1 MPSKL
6 LDALLLAMPL
16 SLTLESWRQHLKTQ
30 LPYPVQGANTLFIG
44 EPPLAI
50 VDFQPNKAEVLL
62 PAIEWRHH
70 DIQTAKPRLQGVVEE
85 RNGSL
90 EQLMALVDDTI
101 AFRLKSFRECAS
113 CGKRFPPEML
123 GSLGGEPI
131 CRDCIKGRRVLF

>member
-50 VDFQPNKAEVLL
+50 VDFQHDRAEVLL
-62 PAIEWRHH
+62 PALEWRHH
-70 DIQTAKPRLQGVVEE
+70 DIQTAKPLLQGVVEE
-85 RNGSL
+85 RNGTL
-90 EQLMALVDDTI
+90 EQLITLVEDTI
-101 AFRLKSFRECAS
+101 AFRLKSFRECGC
-113 CGKRFPPEML
+113 CGRRFPPEML
-123 GSLGGEPI
+123 GSLRGEPI
-131 CRDCIKGRRVLF
+131 CRSCINGRRVLF